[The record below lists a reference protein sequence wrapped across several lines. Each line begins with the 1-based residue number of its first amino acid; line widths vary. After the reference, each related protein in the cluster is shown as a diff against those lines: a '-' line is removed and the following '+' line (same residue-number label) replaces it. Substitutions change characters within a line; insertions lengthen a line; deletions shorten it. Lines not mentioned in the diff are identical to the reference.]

1 MHDGLP
7 NGSAKPDEESEDLL
21 RPEIVAE
28 CTTLTEAQMCVS
40 LLGSFGIAAT
50 IDAENFHRMIG
61 GMAPGPLG
69 IRVRVRGID
78 CEAAREILTESSSPP
93 EDFN

>member
-1 MHDGLP
+1 MHDELP
-7 NGSAKPDEESEDLL
+7 NGSGNHGEESEDLL

-40 LLGSFGIAAT
+40 LLGSFGITAT
-50 IDAENFHRMIG
+50 IDAENFHRMMG
-61 GMAPGPLG
+61 GMVPGRLG

-78 CEAAREILTESSSPP
+78 SEAAREILAESSEIPDDS
-93 EDFN
+93 N